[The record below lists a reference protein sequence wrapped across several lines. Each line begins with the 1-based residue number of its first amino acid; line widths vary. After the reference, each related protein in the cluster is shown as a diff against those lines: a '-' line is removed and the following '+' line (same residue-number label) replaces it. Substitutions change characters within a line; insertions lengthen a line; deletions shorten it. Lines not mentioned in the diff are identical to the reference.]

1 MKFNVRKMTSVTLL
15 ASMMLTTVSPPM
27 IPVLA
32 QETETEMTSSSEV
45 ETEMEITSAM
55 KLDLQEEE
63 AFSEAEPETDAAVV
77 KTDEKPLTEAVTEA
91 EEQTESESKPVKDKK
106 EETEKETSVLEVHS
120 EKETEAVTER
130 VTEKNAEKASET
142 AAEEMTEEME
152 LIPVQVHLN
161 LEPVEIP
168 EDGSDPKQAGQAQ
181 EVKFSAVNPSTES
194 AELRLYFWDYAGEE
208 RNGQNIART
217 ILTDVCEDV
226 MIPEC
231 RETGVFPV
239 VLSDAD
245 GMAAYEQAFLRSEQ
259 EEGNVIS
266 RYLEISIPAGYSCEE
281 SFQILDEKAETIVV
295 SPVVFPAELET
306 DQEYDKC
313 VITWNEKPEK
323 MTEETAGEAGDADE
337 AEIVTVEE
345 KTETVEEETDAM
357 FVETETDSIEVQT
370 SETEQITEEQKPAAD
385 TEDMQEV
392 AEKEVFMEELLGRLN
407 AEDFA
412 SRRLI
417 VILKDEQKLR
427 KSDEVINNYDDLYVI
442 DYETVEECM
451 AAYAYYAEIA
461 EAVEPDAFMEIASDG
476 SEEALSEKEGA
487 SVRPDG
493 VTRVIALLDTG
504 ASASA
509 NVIDR
514 VSMVDDALEGHS
526 HGNQMVNAI
535 ISQNPDAQIM
545 SVRVMGNDGRG
556 TVSDII
562 AGMNYAMEHG
572 ASIINLSLSSRKN
585 DMNAALEAE
594 IKKAVSRG
602 IIVVGAAGNNAA
614 DVMNYMPGS
623 VEEAYIIGACN
634 TSGVRITSSNYGA
647 TVDYNVIAGTTSE
660 AAAKFSGCVSLAG
673 LEGLQV
679 NSGVIYDSN
688 YVAVTPETDPAESET
703 ENPDD
708 FLTDEELA
716 DMAGTEEDGEYPAKG
731 SSISQTVKIWT
742 RDTEFDFR
750 AYNPYKNDD
759 NVATVCT
766 DEILQVVSEKS
777 SRRQAEYIC
786 SLKDQENYSWNVLV
800 TFLYV
805 DDRSI
810 VTAGSDLLDNLMPEA
825 VSQERNAGYGGIVPE
840 HMGETVAGREFTV
853 LKGDEQ
859 FDLYGLLIDYNP
871 ETFKVNNLADDGGFD
886 VNQAGTYT
894 VTYEMSYF
902 MYPEYTWFVANKVNV
917 VEKENLEAGIY
928 LTSTEST
935 LMFKRAGDSHFS
947 GYGDLVRVE
956 NGEEI
961 KVSCID
967 ADYEVD
973 FISSSENVTADICA
987 TADNEDGSKKLTITI
1002 PEGLEEA
1009 VILSMYRPGYQS
1021 AKFFTGGGWV
1031 NGEEFHIEEA
1041 AVDQL
1046 TAEDVE
1052 HLEETVLGKVDKDDE
1067 EYMEIAASWSNVE
1080 TKNISGVVKT
1090 GSANTTNHSWSI
1102 GSAGG
1107 CNYGTAQITAKKND
1121 ITSWISDKG
1130 YDMDPGDLSNFTV
1143 SCSSGHDYLGLWPN
1157 SSYNVTFKCYIQKSG
1172 DNYRLKITCS
1182 LHPGSDSHGN
1192 YQSFYGSKTYSS
1204 LTNGARLRVYKRFR
1218 DPAFMDENPNKYGL
1232 SLIHI

>member
-1 MKFNVRKMTSVTLL
+1 MKFSVRKMTSVTLL
-15 ASMMLTTVSPPM
+15 ASMMLTTVSPPVM
-27 IPVLA
+27 PVLA
-32 QETETEMTSSSEV
+32 QETETEMTSSAEV
-45 ETEMEITSAM
+45 ETEDFETEVM

-63 AFSEAEPETDAAVV
+63 IFTETETATDAAEV
-77 KTDEKPLTEAVTEA
+77 KAAEEVQSENVTADEGQTEA
-91 EEQTESESKPVKDKK
+91 EIKPAKDKK
-106 EETEKETSVLEVHS
+106 EETEKETSAPGVHS

-130 VTEKNAEKASET
+130 VTEKDTEKATEPAT
-142 AAEEMTEEME
+142 EKMTEEME

-181 EVKFSAVNPSTES
+181 KVKFSAVNPSTES

-337 AEIVTVEE
+337 AEIVAVEE

-385 TEDMQEV
+385 AEAVQEL

-487 SVRPDG
+487 SVHPDG

-535 ISQNPDAQIM
+535 ISQNPDAKIM

-928 LTSTEST
+928 LTSIEST

-1009 VILSMYRPGYQS
+1009 VILSMYRPGY
-1021 AKFFTGGGWV
+1021 
-1031 NGEEFHIEEA
+1031 
-1041 AVDQL
+1041 
-1046 TAEDVE
+1046 
-1052 HLEETVLGKVDKDDE
+1052 
-1067 EYMEIAASWSNVE
+1067 
-1080 TKNISGVVKT
+1080 
-1090 GSANTTNHSWSI
+1090 
-1102 GSAGG
+1102 
-1107 CNYGTAQITAKKND
+1107 
-1121 ITSWISDKG
+1121 
-1130 YDMDPGDLSNFTV
+1130 
-1143 SCSSGHDYLGLWPN
+1143 
-1157 SSYNVTFKCYIQKSG
+1157 
-1172 DNYRLKITCS
+1172 
-1182 LHPGSDSHGN
+1182 
-1192 YQSFYGSKTYSS
+1192 
-1204 LTNGARLRVYKRFR
+1204 
-1218 DPAFMDENPNKYGL
+1218 
-1232 SLIHI
+1232 